1 MSRIADRLVAAP
13 CDKSERL
20 SRTGSALI
28 SPILILVLFSVSL
41 SQPPS
46 TPKFPSQSESRAPT
60 AQSERGDSDQ
70 PSSRDEMLRN
80 VEVKRREA
88 IYKENLERAK
98 ESAMLGAAICD
109 SFQKQKHLGQAELKQ
124 LGRIEKLTKNIR
136 NDNGG
141 DDDEQTLKEPPKDL
155 TEAVTRLAQMSD
167 ELKKKVE
174 KTPKHV
180 VSTAVITA
188 ANQILEL
195 IRLIR
200 SFGG

>member
-1 MSRIADRLVAAP
+1 MSRILDRLVAAP
-13 CDKSERL
+13 CDQRQRL
-20 SRTGSALI
+20 RRTASALI
-28 SPILILVLFSVSL
+28 SPVLIQILFSVSL
-41 SQPPS
+41 AQTPIS
-46 TPKFPSQSESRAPT
+46 PKFPSQSDSRAPT
-60 AQSERGDSDQ
+60 AQSERGDPHQ
-70 PSSRDEMLRN
+70 PSSREEMLRN

-98 ESAMLGAAICD
+98 ESAQLGAAICD
-109 SFQKQKHLGQAELKQ
+109 TFQKQKHLGQAELKQ

-167 ELKKKVE
+167 DLKKKVE